1 MDEWNGV
8 RIKKCKETR
17 KKKPVTVIRKTLFN
31 LGAKIWNSIPENLRK
46 LLKRAFKKQIHN
58 LLLLDLQCSK
68 SG

>member
-8 RIKKCKETR
+8 RIKKCKDTR
-17 KKKPVTVIRKTLFN
+17 KKKLVTIIRKTLFN

-58 LLLLDLQCSK
+58 LLLLDLQRSK

>member
-17 KKKPVTVIRKTLFN
+17 KKKLVTIIRKTLFN

-46 LLKRAFKKQIHN
+46 LLKRAFKNQIHN